1 MSIILQLNVN
11 ANFLFGKRF
20 SGSYL
25 ALIIDKVQELNSSQT
40 MKKRIQSTI
49 NTGSLS
55 ILPLF
60 IFILALIPVCDL
72 FAQHQVQGVVRDAKN
87 VTLPGVNIRVSNAV
101 IGTSTDLN
109 GEFTLSVPSPTDTL
123 IVSYVGFQTLSIP
136 IDGRAVIMITMSIAD
151 LTMDDIVVVGYGT
164 QSRRDISGSI
174 ISVSS
179 DKLNVVAQSSIN
191 QMLQGKAPGLN
202 LQTRSAQPGSG
213 VSVNIRGAISPGGSN
228 QPLYVIDGVP
238 LTDNWSTV
246 PALQD
251 SDQSGGV
258 LGFFGGI
265 DRDPL
270 SYLNPSD
277 IESITVIRDASAA
290 AIYGSAAANGVVLIT
305 TKSGRPGSIQVDYR
319 GSITTQS
326 VRNYFPLLNAQQFMF
341 EQDRLAREYHLYQ
354 NNLAPYGNANP
365 SNAVPY
371 VPLFSDEEMNNAGAG
386 TDWVDQITRNGFI
399 QEHNIGIGGGND
411 QTRIYSSFSFIDNQ
425 AVLRNSTF
433 TRYTGRLNIDQRL
446 SDAVSLSIRSTAS
459 RVDGNNATTG
469 GSIGGAEL
477 YNMIQAAT
485 TYSPTIGVFDENG
498 EYSRT
503 FNTLIMNPVS
513 FLDIQDDSKTTN
525 VFIAPKLDAQ
535 FSEYLSGTLRTQ
547 YDSERTTRGFYLPRT
562 SRHTNLDEGMA
573 QRSEI
578 TRDNYSLEGYL
589 TYSRSFNNGVLN
601 AVAGSGIY
609 RAASEGFGLVAIG
622 FFTDAFG
629 YNNVSVADDIERNQL
644 SSWKS
649 ERTKVSQFARIN
661 FTYLDKY
668 IFSAVA
674 RYDGSSVFSENN
686 KYALFPGVSAAW
698 HIADEDFMA
707 NANWLNELKLRAG
720 YGLAGN
726 ESVLSGNTLQLYS
739 PGFTF
744 LIGNTLRNGVTL
756 TQIANPDLTWE
767 TVHTL
772 NLGID
777 FGIFQNR
784 IRGGIDVYQKTA
796 VDLLAF
802 TPLPFNNAVGQIA
815 DNVGSTRSRGIE
827 LSLSTINYSS
837 SSILWTSDFNISY
850 YESYWLERNPRVAL
864 PSYVGRRD
872 PLGAIY
878 GWQTAGIIR
887 SDDDRPDH
895 MPNANLGNLIYVD
908 QNNDGVL
915 NSEDVVI
922 IGNSIPK
929 WSLGFGNEITYK
941 NFQFSFFVYGNL
953 DFQRYNN
960 FAPNILGLRLQ
971 GTPLNTTT
979 LAQDVWTSTNPDGT
993 RPRVASNPYDGNNP
1007 TGSDFDLQDAS
1018 FIRIGDVSF
1027 SYTIP
1032 QRLFA
1037 RSGTPI
1043 SSAKVFLNVKDIG
1056 VITNYTGFDPEYT
1069 ETNPYPKSYSMTV
1082 GVEIRF

>member
-1 MSIILQLNVN
+1 MEKEYFSFLKMALFAIC
-11 ANFLFGKRF
+11 FLF
-20 SGSYL
+20 
-25 ALIIDKVQELNSSQT
+25 V
-40 MKKRIQSTI
+40 TI
-49 NTGSLS
+49 NNTH
-55 ILPLF
+55 
-60 IFILALIPVCDL
+60 
-72 FAQHQVQGVVRDAKN
+72 AQHE
-87 VTLPGVNIRVSNAV
+87 VTGTVFDIDENSLPGVNIRVKGTT
-101 IGTSTDLN
+101 IGTTTDNL
-109 GEFTLSVPSPTDTL
+109 GAYSLTVPSPSDTL
-123 IVSYVGFQTLSIP
+123 IFSYIGYQTMDVP
-136 IDGRAVIMITMSIAD
+136 IIGRNEIHVIMEYAD
-151 LTMDDIVVVGYGT
+151 LTMDDVVVVGYGT
-164 QSRRDISGSI
+164 QSRRNISGSI
-174 ISVSS
+174 LSVSS
-179 DKLNVVAQSSIN
+179 EKLNVVAQSSIN

-202 LQTRSAQPGSG
+202 LQTRSAQPGGG

-277 IESITVIRDASAA
+277 IESITVIKDASAA

-305 TKSGRPGSIQVDYR
+305 TKSGRSGAIQVDYR
-319 GSITTQS
+319 GSVTTQT
-326 VRNYFPLLNAQQFMF
+326 VRDYFPLLNAQQFMA
-341 EQDRLAREYHLYQ
+341 EQDRLAREFHLYE
-354 NNLAPYGNANP
+354 NNLAPYGSADP
-365 SNAVPY
+365 SNVVPY
-371 VPLFSDEEMNNAGAG
+371 VPLFSEEEMNSSAPG
-386 TDWVDQITRNGFI
+386 TNWIDQITRNGFI

-411 QTRIYSSFSFIDNQ
+411 QTKIYTSFSFLDNQ

-433 TRYTGRLNIDQRL
+433 KRYTGRLNIDQRL
-446 SDAVSLSIRSTAS
+446 SRSATLTIRSTAS

-485 TYSPTIGVFDENG
+485 TYSPTLEVFDENG

-513 FLDIQDDSKTTN
+513 FLDIIDDSKTTN
-525 VFIAPKLDAQ
+525 VFIAPKLEIQ
-535 FSEYLSGTLRTQ
+535 FNQEISGTIRTQ
-547 YDSERTTRGFYLPRT
+547 YDSEQTTRGFYLPRT

-578 TRDNYSLEGYL
+578 TRDNYSVEGFL

-601 AVAGSGIY
+601 AVAGSGLY

-629 YNNVSVADDIERNQL
+629 YNNVGVADDIERNQL

-649 ERTKVSQFARIN
+649 ERTKVSQFARVN

-674 RYDGSSVFSENN
+674 RRDGSSVFSENN
-686 KYALFPGVSAAW
+686 KYAIFPGISAAW
-698 HIADEDFMA
+698 HIADENFMS
-707 NANWLNELKLRAG
+707 NFKWMNELKFRAG

-767 TVHTL
+767 TIHTL
-772 NLGID
+772 NLGLD
-777 FGIFQNR
+777 FGIYQNR
-784 IRGGIDVYQKTA
+784 IRGAIDVYQKTA

-827 LSLSTINYSS
+827 LSLSTINYTSNT
-837 SSILWTSDFNISY
+837 ILWTSDFNVSY
-850 YESYWLERNPRVAL
+850 YKSYWLERNPRVAL
-864 PSYVGRRD
+864 PSYVGTRD
-872 PLGAIY
+872 PFGAIY
-878 GWQTAGIIR
+878 GWRTAGIIK
-887 SDDDRPDH
+887 SDEDRPDY
-895 MPNANLGNLIYVD
+895 MPNANLGNLIYID
-908 QNNDGVL
+908 QNNDGIL
-915 NSEDVVI
+915 DRDDVVI

-929 WSLGFGNEITYK
+929 WSVGFGNELAYR
-941 NFQFSFFVYGNL
+941 NFSFSFFLYGNL
-953 DFQRYNN
+953 DFKRYNN
-960 FAPNILGLRLQ
+960 FAPNVFGLRLQ

-979 LAQDVWTSTNPDGT
+979 LAQDVWSSTNPNGN
-993 RPRVASNPYDGNNP
+993 RPGVAPNPYDGNNP
-1007 TGSDFDLQDAS
+1007 AGTDYDLQDAS
-1018 FIRIGDVSF
+1018 FIRIGDISF
-1027 SYTIP
+1027 AYTIP
-1032 QRLFA
+1032 ERWIL
-1037 RSGTPI
+1037 RSGSLI
-1043 SSAKVFLNVKDIG
+1043 SSAKLFVIVKDIAMF
-1056 VITNYTGFDPEYT
+1056 TNYTGFDPEYT
-1069 ETNPYPKSYSMTV
+1069 ETNPYPKTYSMTM